1 MIFNNFIRSTF
12 TNKRLNQRISFIMGA
27 QFAALTVSS
36 RYEHNGNWRTKLL
49 ARAGIDLNA
58 TVEEVLN
65 KAESEV
71 EKKLSM

>member
-1 MIFNNFIRSTF
+1 MCFISTTF

-36 RYEHNGNWRTKLL
+36 RYENNGNWRTKLL
-49 ARAGIDLNA
+49 AKAGIDFNA
-58 TVEEVLN
+58 SVEEVLN
-65 KAESEV
+65 NSERLV